1 MYYNP
6 KTDPPEGADTLGG
19 FTHGE
24 VVRTV
29 FYLRSAG
36 VQTQEDLD
44 AYDKGSGLD
53 NISGIAKKRA
63 KIVRWLRSLSPTE
76 FETAWAIRK
85 ARGPKPKV

>member
-6 KTDPPEGADTLGG
+6 KTDPPEGTDTLGG

-24 VVRTV
+24 VLRTV

-36 VQTQEDLD
+36 VQTQGDLD

-63 KIVRWLRSLSPTE
+63 KIVQWLRSLSPEE
-76 FETAWAIRK
+76 FAQVFAIRK
-85 ARGPKPKV
+85 ARGPEPKV